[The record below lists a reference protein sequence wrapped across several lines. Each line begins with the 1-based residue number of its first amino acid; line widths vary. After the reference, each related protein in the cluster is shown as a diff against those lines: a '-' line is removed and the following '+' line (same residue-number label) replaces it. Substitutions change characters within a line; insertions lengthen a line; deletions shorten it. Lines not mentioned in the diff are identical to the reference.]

1 MKSRNTSII
10 IYLLILVLT
19 PSISIIS
26 QTEQFSKQRE
36 ISRDSLLIY
45 SRIII
50 DSSDS
55 RTFITVDETGN
66 PRARTMSPFPPEEDW
81 TIWLGTFPTSRKV
94 EQIKKNPS
102 VVVFYYD
109 SDSYS
114 YVNISGTARL
124 VNDPE
129 LKEKYWKAGWKRFY
143 PDRDKQYILI
153 EVTPHRLEIC
163 SFRYNLLWDEYGI
176 PPVVEFDTNGDE

>member
-1 MKSRNTSII
+1 
-10 IYLLILVLT
+10 
-19 PSISIIS
+19 
-26 QTEQFSKQRE
+26 
-36 ISRDSLLIY
+36 
-45 SRIII
+45 
-50 DSSDS
+50 
-55 RTFITVDETGN
+55 
-66 PRARTMSPFPPEEDW
+66 MSPFPPEEDW

-129 LKEKYWKAGWKRFY
+129 LKEKYWKAAWKRFY

-163 SFRYNLLWDEYGI
+163 SFRYNLLWDENGI